1 MQLGAQRS
9 TPDLPYHATEW
20 RTPPLLGIGLT
31 QVVNGHQNFLHDGR
45 ARSMLEAVL
54 WHGGEAQQSSD
65 AVRTMT
71 TEERTAL
78 LAFLNAL

>member
-20 RTPPLLGIGLT
+20 RKPPLWGIGLT

-45 ARSMLEAVL
+45 ARSMLKAVL
-54 WHGGEAQQSSD
+54 WHSREAQQSAD
-65 AVRTMT
+65 PC
-71 TEERTAL
+71 ER
-78 LAFLNAL
+78 